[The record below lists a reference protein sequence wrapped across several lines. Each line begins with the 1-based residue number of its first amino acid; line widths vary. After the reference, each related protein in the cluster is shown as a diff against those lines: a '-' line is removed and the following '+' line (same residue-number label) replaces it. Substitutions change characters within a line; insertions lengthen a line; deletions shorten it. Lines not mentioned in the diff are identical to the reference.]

1 MFPFKIVMPEG
12 FTDNGQPRA
21 LPPTYDNPLSG
32 ATTDIRA
39 HCQYFLSV
47 VVERKGSKFALWKL
61 PKK

>member
-1 MFPFKIVMPEG
+1 MFPFKTVLPEG
-12 FTDNGQPRA
+12 FTDNGQTRA

-39 HCQYFLSV
+39 KCQYLLSV
-47 VVERKGSKFALWKL
+47 VVERRGSKFALWKL